1 MNENLDLTKILEGC
15 PVGTKFYST
24 IFGEVSFSKIISD
37 DYDDYPIELMVY
49 NKNARSIVANY
60 CEKDGKYSCAYEGE
74 CTLFPSKDQRDW
86 SKFER
91 FWDNPNVEELKSE
104 KFNPTTLQPFDK
116 VLARDFLSDDWMADF
131 FEKIEENDVHYNVTC
146 VTCKWAQCIPYNNNT
161 KHLLGTKEDCP
172 EYYKW
177 WEE

>member
-24 IFGEVSFSKIISD
+24 ISGEVSFSKIISD

-60 CEKDGKYSCAYEGE
+60 CEKDGKYSCAYEGD
-74 CTLFPSKDQRDW
+74 CTLFPSKDQKDW

-91 FWDNPNVEELKSE
+91 FWDKSKGE
-104 KFNPTTLQPFDK
+104 KFDINTLQPFDK
-116 VLARDFLSDDWMADF
+116 VLVRDFLSDDWMADF
-131 FEKIEENDVHYNVTC
+131 FEKIEKNDIHYNVTC
-146 VTCKWAQCIPYNNNT
+146 VTCKWIQCIPYNEET
-161 KHLLGTKEDCP
+161 KHLLGTREDCL

>member
-1 MNENLDLTKILEGC
+1 MNENIDLTKILEGC

-24 IFGEVSFSKIISD
+24 IYGEVSFSKIISD

-60 CEKDGKYSCAYEGE
+60 CEKDGKYSCNYEGE
-74 CTLFPSKDQRDW
+74 CTLFPSKDQKDW

-91 FWDNPNVEELKSE
+91 FWDKPKVE
-104 KFNPTTLQPFDK
+104 KFDPKTFQPFDK
-116 VLARDFLSDDWMADF
+116 VLVKDYLHNYWRAVIFSHMDEHSHMAECDCLYW
-131 FEKIEENDVHYNVTC
+131 K
-146 VTCKWAQCIPYNNNT
+146 QCIPYNDET
-161 KHLLGTKEDCP
+161 KHLVGTSNDCP
-172 EYYKW
+172 DNYKW